1 MDALFHTRH
10 FSLRE
15 ANALVPTLQRS
26 FVQARSLREELQPI
40 QSRLRESSLPF
51 EGGEIEIDPDQP
63 QPMRE
68 LQARGKELAASLIA
82 LFHDLAQ
89 LGIEVKAV
97 DGLCDFRTRFGG
109 RTVYL
114 CWRFG
119 EERITHFHEL
129 GTGFSGRKPL
139 PEGAEFVGELLH

>member
-15 ANALVPTLQRS
+15 ANVLVPMLQRT
-26 FVQARSLREELQPI
+26 FVQARSVRDELQKV
-40 QSRLRESSLPF
+40 QARLKERGLPAES
-51 EGGEIEIDPDQP
+51 EEIEVDPAQP
-63 QPMRE
+63 PAVRE
-68 LQARGKELAASLIA
+68 LQARGKELAANLMA
-82 LFHDLAQ
+82 TLQEVAQ
-89 LGIEVKAV
+89 LGIEVKGA
-97 DGLCDFRTRFGG
+97 DGLCDFRTRLAG

-119 EERITHFHEL
+119 EEKITHFHEL
-129 GTGFSGRKPL
+129 HTGFSGRKPL